1 MKKLFTIVSIL
12 TVGFLLQSS
21 SLIAQATIAPQS
33 NTAVAQLDEKT
44 QKKVDKAKLDLAKD
58 KKDLAK
64 AEENYQKGMEKYA
77 KKKKQGK
84 LSPDDEVKE
93 EKAKQKAEKNI
104 AKLKQSI
111 SKGESF
117 LAQYK
122 M

>member
-1 MKKLFTIVSIL
+1 MKKLITILSIL
-12 TVGFLLQSS
+12 TVGFLLQPS
-21 SLIAQATIAPQS
+21 SLFAQATIAPQGD
-33 NTAVAQLDEKT
+33 AAMAQLDEKT

-64 AEENYQKGMEKYA
+64 AEEDYQKGLEKYT

-84 LSPDDEVKE
+84 LSPDDELKE

-104 AKLKQSI
+104 AKLKQDI
-111 SKGESF
+111 SKQESF